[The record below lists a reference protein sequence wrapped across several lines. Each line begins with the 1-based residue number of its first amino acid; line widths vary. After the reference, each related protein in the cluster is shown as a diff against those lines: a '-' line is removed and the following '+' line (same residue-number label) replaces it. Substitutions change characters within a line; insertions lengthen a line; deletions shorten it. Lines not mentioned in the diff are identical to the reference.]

1 MKAIIADAS
10 CLIIYDK
17 INQFEMLEKIFPEL
31 MVTSQVAEEFGELP
45 DWIKIQEITNVN
57 QYLQLTESLG
67 KGEASSISLALEIE
81 NSLLIIDE
89 KKGRKIAEELNI
101 EIIGSLGV
109 LIKAKEKGVIQSV
122 KEILKLI
129 DKTDFRI
136 SESVRTEV
144 LKVSGELG

>member
-1 MKAIIADAS
+1 
-10 CLIIYDK
+10 
-17 INQFEMLEKIFPEL
+17 MLKKIFPEL
-31 MVTSQVAEEFGELP
+31 MVTSQVAEEFGDLP

-122 KEILKLI
+122 KEILNLI

-136 SESVRTEV
+136 SESVRMEV
-144 LKVSGELG
+144 LKVSGELK